1 MAKDD
6 RLVLGKKLTQKSQVT
21 TEREDLTSDAV
32 TNLNFFKEDLIA
44 LDKEITNSEDL
55 YNEIHQLYS
64 QLTGGPYVPTRNIR
78 DVAELAKT
86 LVTAR
91 SGKID
96 VINKRV
102 ALKKTINDLN
112 YRNNGGVD
120 ESGEEAVQM
129 QARKIVE
136 IIRQEQLEARKTG
149 GNSFT
154 NPQQVF
160 DKRTQAG
167 KQRALEEK
175 ELERTINEKLN
186 SGEIKMGKNDH
197 LVGTNDY
204 VVSRYDRSTNTFVAV
219 DSRNGKVI
227 EDFPKERLPSGK
239 ITRINN
245 NEATMLDGTTV
256 KLFDKM
262 EFDDDF
268 EDNEP

>member
-6 RLVLGKKLTQKSQVT
+6 KLVLGKKSPSKQPV
-21 TEREDLTSDAV
+21 ERENLTSEAV
-32 TNLNFFKEDLIA
+32 TDLNFFKEDLDA
-44 LDKEITNSEDL
+44 LDHEVASSEDL
-55 YNEIHQLYS
+55 YNEVHQLYS

-78 DVAELAKT
+78 DIAEVAKT
-86 LVTAR
+86 LVSAR
-91 SGKID
+91 TSKID
-96 VINKRV
+96 VINKRI

-112 YRNNGGVD
+112 YRNNGGID
-120 ESGEEAVQM
+120 ENGEEAVQM

-136 IIRQEQLEARKTG
+136 IIRQEQLEARKNG
-149 GNSFT
+149 GNNFT
-154 NPQQVF
+154 NPQQSF

-239 ITRINN
+239 ITRVSN
-245 NEATMLDGTTV
+245 NEATMLDGSTV

-262 EFDDDF
+262 EFDDNY
-268 EDNEP
+268 EDNAP